1 MAPNLPAA
9 VRLSSV
15 RVHERAAPTF
25 LQTGSTRGA
34 ATSTEDPRS
43 ATSPQRVSPIDQN
56 GTEENLLPASKG
68 AGPEGEIV
76 MKKVIGIEGMMCAH
90 CQQHVKEALEKVP
103 GVAGAEVSLEDKSAL
118 VRCSNSVKDQ
128 ALQQAVI
135 DAGYKAGH
143 VVHA

>member
-1 MAPNLPAA
+1 MAPDLPAA
-9 VRLSSV
+9 MRLSSV
-15 RVHERAAPTF
+15 CVATNALRPRFFKPKHA
-25 LQTGSTRGA
+25 GA
-34 ATSTEDPRS
+34 ATSTEDPRP

-56 GTEENLLPASKG
+56 GTEEKLLPASKG

>member
-1 MAPNLPAA
+1 
-9 VRLSSV
+9 
-15 RVHERAAPTF
+15 
-25 LQTGSTRGA
+25 
-34 ATSTEDPRS
+34 
-43 ATSPQRVSPIDQN
+43 
-56 GTEENLLPASKG
+56 
-68 AGPEGEIV
+68 

-135 DAGYKAGH
+135 DAGYKSGH